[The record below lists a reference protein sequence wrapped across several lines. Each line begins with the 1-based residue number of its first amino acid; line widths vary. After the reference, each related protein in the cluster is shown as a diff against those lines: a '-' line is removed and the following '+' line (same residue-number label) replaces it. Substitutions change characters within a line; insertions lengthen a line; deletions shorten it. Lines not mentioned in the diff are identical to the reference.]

1 MFKLFIAICMLVFT
15 LPILAQETDTP
26 IYDDPLF
33 SFPIPQGWTDESTD
47 GLAHFTDPEGTTH
60 LYVFAIEG
68 GTSQD
73 LPVYLIPDFEGA
85 PIQSNPVPLG
95 MLTWTQD
102 VYLLDSGD
110 ILAFVYYTDDAG
122 IIYTLGIQGN
132 PATLGTVTPVLNEIL
147 LGFVIK
153 SVDTSVPPAPYDDP
167 SAYTERDVT
176 VQTGRWEMGGTLF
189 VPTSDELVP
198 AVVIVHGS
206 GPSDRDGTVNGV
218 NKPYRDLAQGLA
230 SNGIAVLRYDK
241 RTFVYGVD
249 SADDITQLTMNDE
262 TIDDV
267 LSAIAL
273 LRTMPEIDPARIYV
287 VGHSMGGMVAPRI
300 AEHDGQLAGII
311 IMAGNSRSLVDL
323 ALEQMDY
330 LQSLSINAAPEAQ
343 ETINQM
349 RTELLAIKDL
359 SPDSDPNLVLFGANP
374 PYWLDMMAYDQ
385 VGTAQNLTIPML
397 ILQGERDYQ
406 VTMEDFALWQ
416 SALDSSYATFISY
429 PTLNHLF
436 LVGEGEGM
444 STPAE
449 YMMPSHVPQQ
459 VIDDIVAWFKG

>member
-1 MFKLFIAICMLVFT
+1 MFKLLIAICMLMFS
-15 LPILAQETDTP
+15 LPILAQEAETP

-60 LYVFAIEG
+60 LYAFAITG

-73 LPVYLIPDFEGA
+73 LPVYLIPDLEGT

-110 ILAFVYYTDDAG
+110 VLAFIYYTDDAG
-122 IIYTLGIQGN
+122 VIYSVGIQGN
-132 PATLGTVTPVLNEIL
+132 PATLSTITPVLNDVL

-153 SVDTSVPPAPYDDP
+153 SVDTSIPSAPYDDP
-167 SAYTERDVT
+167 TAYTERDVM
-176 VQTGRWEMGGTLF
+176 VQTGRWEMGGTLL
-189 VPTSDELVP
+189 VPTSDALVP

-206 GPSDRDGTVNGV
+206 GPSDRDGTINGV
-218 NKPYRDLAQGLA
+218 NKPYKDLAQGLA

-241 RTFVYGVD
+241 RTLVYGEN

-262 TIDDV
+262 TIDDA

-273 LRTMPEIDPARIYV
+273 LRTIPEIDPTQIYV
-287 VGHSMGGMVAPRI
+287 LGHSMGGMLAPRI
-300 AEHDGQLAGII
+300 AERDGQLAGII
-311 IMAGNSRSLVDL
+311 IMAGNSRSLIDV

-330 LQSLSINAAPEAQ
+330 LQPLPINAAPEAQ
-343 ETINQM
+343 EVINQM

-359 SPDSDPNLVLFGANP
+359 TPDSDPNLVLFGANP
-374 PYWLDMMAYDQ
+374 PYWLDMLAYDQ
-385 VGTAQNLTIPML
+385 VGTAQSLVIPTL

-406 VTMEDFALWQ
+406 VTMQDFALWQ
-416 SALDSSYATFISY
+416 SSLNPSYATFISY
-429 PTLNHLF
+429 PALNHLF
-436 LVGEGEGM
+436 LAGEGM

-449 YMMPSHVPQQ
+449 YMLPSHVPQQ
-459 VIDDIVAWFKG
+459 VIDDIMTWFRG